1 MSWRTYESFKKY
13 LLCYLLGLVI
23 GFSGGYLC
31 FRENVPGDGNGADT
45 AREELNRAQDS
56 ERQTEA
62 GLGEAKDRA
71 DRITGEIGDSQRGI
85 REAERSA
92 GRIEEENQRAGN
104 IIEASQ
110 SILSNIRE
118 RGEEG
123 KEEN

>member
-1 MSWRTYESFKKY
+1 MTWRTYESFKKY
-13 LLCYLLGLVI
+13 LLCYLLGLII

-31 FRENVPGDGNGADT
+31 FRENVPGDGNGVNS

-62 GLGEAKDRA
+62 GIGEAKDRA
-71 DRITGEIGDSQRGI
+71 DRITDQIGDSQRGI
-85 REAERSA
+85 GEAERSSL
-92 GRIEEENQRAGN
+92 RIEEENQRAGDL
-104 IIEASQ
+104 IGESQ
-110 SILSNIRE
+110 SILSGIRE